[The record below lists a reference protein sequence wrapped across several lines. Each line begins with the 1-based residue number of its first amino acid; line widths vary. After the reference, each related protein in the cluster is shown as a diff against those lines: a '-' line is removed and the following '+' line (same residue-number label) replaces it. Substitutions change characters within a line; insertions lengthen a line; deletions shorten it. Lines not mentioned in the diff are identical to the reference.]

1 MNKAKK
7 NDYADYE
14 ELFAGTITERREID
28 NRNVIGYR
36 MKTITA
42 GKIRECE
49 IYPLYNRV
57 QTATM
62 RRRWQKVTRKAQRN
76 LNKRNAQKTLIRL
89 LNANFTSGDVWGTFT
104 YDDKHLPDSPEAAH
118 KIFRNYLR
126 RLSYYMQRKGLGE
139 LKYVF
144 VTEYIDKGEE
154 IRIHHHVITNFP
166 DRDIAEQKWQCGG
179 RTQTR
184 RLQPDESGLEGL
196 GRYITKNRGVTVKN
210 KRLWAASHNL
220 KRPKITVSDT
230 AITRR
235 QVQRICAFITDTK
248 EFIRLKN
255 EAYSVTAVE
264 IKYSDYVP
272 GAYIY
277 AKMRLNQ

>member
-1 MNKAKK
+1 MNKAIKH
-7 NDYADYE
+7 DYAYYD
-14 ELFAGTITERREID
+14 ELFDNVLSAGREID

-42 GKIRECE
+42 GNIRECE
-49 IYPLYNRV
+49 IYPLYNRR
-57 QTATM
+57 QRNALRHPRTKA
-62 RRRWQKVTRKAQRN
+62 TRKAQRD

-89 LNANFTSGDVWGTFT
+89 LNANFTSSDIWGTFT

-118 KIFRNYLR
+118 RVFRNYLR
-126 RLSYYMQRKGLGE
+126 RLSYYMQRRGLGE

-144 VTEYIDKGEE
+144 VTEYIDKGED

-166 DRDIAEQKWQCGG
+166 DRDLAEQKWRGGG

-184 RLQPDESGLEGL
+184 RLQPDDSGLEGL
-196 GRYITKNRGVTVKN
+196 GRYITKDRGATVKN
-210 KRLWAASHNL
+210 SRLWAASHNL
-220 KRPKITVSDT
+220 KRPKIAISDT

-235 QVQRICAFITDTK
+235 QVQRICAFKTDTK
-248 EFIRLKN
+248 EFIRRKN

-264 IKYSDYVP
+264 IKYSDYIP

>member
-7 NDYADYE
+7 NEYADYE
-14 ELFAGTITERREID
+14 ELFAGAITECKEID

-42 GKIRECE
+42 GSIRECE
-49 IYPLYNRV
+49 IYPLYNRA
-57 QTATM
+57 QTAAI
-62 RRRWQKVTRKAQRN
+62 RRRRQKTTRKAQRD

-89 LNANFTSGDVWGTFT
+89 LNANFTSADIWGTFT
-104 YDDKHLPDSPEAAH
+104 YDEKNLPDSPEAAH
-118 KIFRNYLR
+118 KVFRNYLR
-126 RLSYYMQRKGLGE
+126 RLGYYMQRKGLGE

-144 VTEYIDKGEE
+144 VTEYIDKGED

-166 DRDIAEQKWQCGG
+166 NRDIAEQKWRGGG

-210 KRLWAASHNL
+210 NRLWAASHNL

-235 QVQRICAFITDTK
+235 QVQRICAFMTDTK
-248 EFIRLKN
+248 EFIRRKN